1 MPFFAPQARFS
12 RHGPRLGARD
22 STRRP
27 PAGTSAAK
35 TRSARPCCLLC
46 ASDRGISKR
55 PHSRQKRPKQTS
67 DRLPPS
73 ARSQTAPAAHL
84 CPDTLHTAH
93 ASPALDS
100 STTTPQISSRSSTT
114 NRKIP
119 ALSRPSPTRSTT
131 DSLTVLSFFTQ
142 PLANPNL
149 HALHASTQPLNHP
162 LNLSPRPAL
171 PCPSLLSL
179 KSSSVIIIIINHP
192 SLSLLSISPLTP

>member
-114 NRKIP
+114 RKP
-119 ALSRPSPTRSTT
+119 KPSRPSRLHTAAQPPLEPLTPSCS
-131 DSLTVLSFFTQ
+131 SLPFSALSQ
-142 PLANPNL
+142 ILIS
-149 HALHASTQPLNHP
+149 HHHHHQ
-162 LNLSPRPAL
+162 SP
-171 PCPSLLSL
+171 
-179 KSSSVIIIIINHP
+179 
-192 SLSLLSISPLTP
+192 LSISPLTP